1 MTKLVII
8 SQPDLKEYALRQI
21 FYCMYNQSERFT
33 KLGNNYQVHV
43 ATTPEELEKVKIV
56 EGDRV
61 LPYVYVGATRT
72 INRAVFLNMLTL
84 TQALV
89 AAGLKECDFE
99 MV

>member
-21 FYCMYNQSERFT
+21 FYCMYNQSERFV
-33 KLGNNYQVHV
+33 KLGNHYQVHV
-43 ATTPEELEKVKIV
+43 ATTPEDIEKVKIA

-61 LPYVYVGATRT
+61 LPYVYVGSSRT
-72 INRAVFLNMLTL
+72 INQAVFLNMLAL
-84 TQALV
+84 TRNLTE
-89 AAGLKECDFE
+89 AGLKECDFE